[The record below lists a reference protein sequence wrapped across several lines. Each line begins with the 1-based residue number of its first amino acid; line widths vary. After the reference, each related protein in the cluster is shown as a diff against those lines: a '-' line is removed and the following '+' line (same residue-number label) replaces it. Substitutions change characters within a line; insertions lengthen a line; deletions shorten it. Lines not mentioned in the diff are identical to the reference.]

1 MKKMLKNKHIL
12 SAICSSQWLIDEN
25 YLQLLISVVNG
36 EGDREEAML
45 VKEENDRARTVL
57 QSAVAGTDVAI
68 IPVIGPI
75 IPRATMFSRVCGITD
90 LDMLNA
96 QFESALANDSV
107 GKILFYFDSPGG
119 HATGINEFSDKIY
132 EARGRK
138 PIEGYVGGTSASAS
152 FWMSSAVD
160 RLSLDATARVGSV
173 GVVVAMPKSDG
184 TYVEIVNS
192 NSPRKRLNPEV
203 KEDKEEVIRYL
214 DSMAEVFFE
223 RLSRNFGI
231 NDMAY
236 VKENFGKG
244 GIRVGM
250 DAVNFRMAHEVSSLQ
265 KVVSRL
271 AAQGATKNSQVSA
284 EAVDEVQATVVL
296 GETTENDFVDEGGIM
311 TKAELK
317 EKHPELYAA
326 IEADAKAGMVDQAQL
341 GALETEN
348 AQLKNDHRD
357 LIMANTNMSGT
368 LAKSVFDASFA
379 GSTLPKSLKGKF
391 EKLVDHKDFVADNGI
406 LDVDAYK
413 KAVDGEIAEWASA
426 GSFAEQKESPIQ
438 GLATENNAEST
449 GVIEAEDNG
458 SDDVAARMLK
468 HLN

>member
-45 VKEENDRARTVL
+45 VKEENERARTVL

-90 LDMLNA
+90 LDMLNS
-96 QFESALANDSV
+96 QFESALNDDSV

-160 RLSLDATARVGSV
+160 RLSVDATARLGSV
-173 GVVVAMPKSDG
+173 GVVVAMPKNDG

-192 NSPRKRLNPEV
+192 NSPRKRLNPEN
-203 KEDKEEVIRYL
+203 KEDKEEVVRYL

-231 NDMAY
+231 NDIAY

-271 AAQGATKNSQVSA
+271 AAQGTSKNSRLSM
-284 EAVDEVQATVVL
+284 EAVDEVDATVVL

-341 GALETEN
+341 DALEKDN
-348 AQLKNDHRD
+348 AQLKNDQRD
-357 LIMANTNMSGT
+357 LITANIEMSET
-368 LAKSVFDASFA
+368 LAKNIFDASFA
-379 GSTLPKSLKGKF
+379 ASDIPKALKP
-391 EKLVDHKDFVADNGI
+391 KLSKVVDHKAFVDEKGVLASEKYKDA
-406 LDVDAYK
+406 VDA
-413 KAVDGEIAEWASA
+413 ELAEWSA
-426 GSFAEQKESPIQ
+426 AAEFGKKEPEIK
-438 GLATENNAEST
+438 GLSTENKAEET
-449 GVIEAEDNG
+449 GIAPDEDK
-458 SDDVAARMLK
+458 DDDAVAARMLK
-468 HLN
+468 HIK

>member
-1 MKKMLKNKHIL
+1 MKMTTRNKNIL
-12 SAICSSQWLIDEN
+12 SAICSSQWLIDES
-25 YLQLLISVVNG
+25 YFQLLLSVVNG

-45 VKEENDRARTVL
+45 VKEENERARTVL
-57 QSAVAGTDVAI
+57 QSAVMGTDVAI

-75 IPRATMFSRVCGITD
+75 IPRATAFSRVCGITD
-90 LDMLNA
+90 LDMLHS
-96 QFESALANDSV
+96 QFESALKDDQV

-119 HATGINEFSDKIY
+119 HATGINEFSDRIF
-132 EARGRK
+132 EARGKK

-160 RLSLDATARVGSV
+160 KLSLDDTARVGSV
-173 GVVVAMPKSDG
+173 GVVVAMPKNDG

-192 NSPRKRLNPEV
+192 NSPRKRLDPE
-203 KEDKEEVIRYL
+203 KTDDKAEVVRYL

-223 RLSRNFGI
+223 KLSRNFGI
-231 NDMAY
+231 DDVSY

-244 GIRVGM
+244 GIRVGS
-250 DAVNFRMAHEVSSLQ
+250 DAVKYRMAHEVSSLQ

-271 AAQGATKNSQVSA
+271 AALDTSKNFQVA
-284 EAVDEVQATVVL
+284 AMAVDEIKAAVVS
-296 GETTENDFVDEGGIM
+296 EESNENDFVEGGIM

-326 IEADAKAGMVDQAQL
+326 IEADAKVGMVDRTQL
-341 GALETEN
+341 ESLETEN

-357 LIMANTNMSGT
+357 LIMANTGMSKT
-368 LAKSVFDASFA
+368 LAENIFEASFN

-391 EKLVDHKDFVADNGI
+391 TKLVDHKDFVAENGI
-406 LDVDAYK
+406 LDAEAYK
-413 KAVDGEIAEWASA
+413 AAVDGEISDWVGAA
-426 GSFAEQKESPIQ
+426 SFASEESETIQ
-438 GLATENNAEST
+438 GVSTDNKAEGT
-449 GVIEAEDNG
+449 GVIESEEKV
-458 SDDVAARMLK
+458 DDVAARMLA

>member
-1 MKKMLKNKHIL
+1 MKMTTRNKNIL
-12 SAICSSQWLIDEN
+12 SAICSSQWLIDES
-25 YLQLLISVVNG
+25 YFQLLLNVVNG

-45 VKEENDRARTVL
+45 VKEENERARTVL
-57 QSAVAGTDVAI
+57 QSAVMGTDVAI

-75 IPRATMFSRVCGITD
+75 IPRATAFSRVCGITD
-90 LDMLNA
+90 LDMLHS
-96 QFESALANDSV
+96 QFESALKDDQV

-119 HATGINEFSDKIY
+119 HATGINEFSDRIF
-132 EARGRK
+132 EARGKK

-160 RLSLDATARVGSV
+160 RLSLDDTARVGSV
-173 GVVVAMPKSDG
+173 GVVVAMPKNDG

-192 NSPRKRLNPEV
+192 NSPRKRLDPE
-203 KEDKEEVIRYL
+203 KTDDKAEVVRYL

-223 RLSRNFGI
+223 KLSRNFGI
-231 NDMAY
+231 DDVSY

-244 GIRVGM
+244 GIRVGS
-250 DAVNFRMAHEVSSLQ
+250 DAVKYRMAHEVSSLQ

-271 AAQGATKNSQVSA
+271 AALDTSKNFQVA
-284 EAVDEVQATVVL
+284 AMAVDEIKAAVVS
-296 GETTENDFVDEGGIM
+296 EESNENDFVEGGIM

-341 GALETEN
+341 ESLETEN

-357 LIMANTNMSGT
+357 LIMANTGMSKT
-368 LAKSVFDASFA
+368 LAENIFEASFN

-391 EKLVDHKDFVADNGI
+391 TKLVDHKDFVAENGI
-406 LDVDAYK
+406 LDAEAYK
-413 KAVDGEIAEWASA
+413 AAVDGEISDWVGAA
-426 GSFAEQKESPIQ
+426 SFASEESETIQ
-438 GLATENNAEST
+438 GVSTDNKAEGT
-449 GVIEAEDNG
+449 GVIESEEKV
-458 SDDVAARMLK
+458 DDVAARMLA

>member
-45 VKEENDRARTVL
+45 VKEENERARTVL

-90 LDMLNA
+90 LDMLNS
-96 QFESALANDSV
+96 QFESALSDDSV

-160 RLSLDATARVGSV
+160 RLSVDATARLGSV
-173 GVVVAMPKSDG
+173 GVVVAMPKNDG

-192 NSPRKRLNPEV
+192 NSPRKRLNPEN
-203 KEDKEEVIRYL
+203 KEDKEEVVRYL

-231 NDMAY
+231 NDIAY

-271 AAQGATKNSQVSA
+271 AAQGTSKNSRLSM
-284 EAVDEVQATVVL
+284 EAVDEVDATVVL

-341 GALETEN
+341 DALEKDN
-348 AQLKNDHRD
+348 AQLKNDQRD
-357 LIMANTNMSGT
+357 LITANIEMSET
-368 LAKSVFDASFA
+368 LAKNIFDASFA
-379 GSTLPKSLKGKF
+379 ASDIPKALKP
-391 EKLVDHKDFVADNGI
+391 KLSKVVDHKAFVDEKGVLASEKYKDA
-406 LDVDAYK
+406 VDA
-413 KAVDGEIAEWASA
+413 ELAEWSA
-426 GSFAEQKESPIQ
+426 AAEFGKKEPEIK
-438 GLATENNAEST
+438 GLSTENKAEET
-449 GVIEAEDNG
+449 GIAPDEDK
-458 SDDVAARMLK
+458 DDDAVAARMLK
-468 HLN
+468 HIK

>member
-45 VKEENDRARTVL
+45 VKEENERARTVL
-57 QSAVAGTDVAI
+57 QSAVAGTDVTI

-90 LDMLNA
+90 LDMLNS
-96 QFESALANDSV
+96 QFESALSDDSV

-160 RLSLDATARVGSV
+160 RLSVDATARLGSV
-173 GVVVAMPKSDG
+173 GVVVAMPKNDG

-192 NSPRKRLNPEV
+192 NSPRKRLNPEN
-203 KEDKEEVIRYL
+203 KEDKEEVVRYL

-231 NDMAY
+231 NDIAY

-271 AAQGATKNSQVSA
+271 AAQGTSKNSRLSM
-284 EAVDEVQATVVL
+284 EAVDEVDATVVL

-341 GALETEN
+341 DALEKDN
-348 AQLKNDHRD
+348 AQLKNDQRD
-357 LIMANTNMSGT
+357 LITANIEMSET
-368 LAKSVFDASFA
+368 LAKNIFDASFA
-379 GSTLPKSLKGKF
+379 ASDIPKALKP
-391 EKLVDHKDFVADNGI
+391 KLSKVVDHKAFVDEKGVLASEKYKDA
-406 LDVDAYK
+406 VDA
-413 KAVDGEIAEWASA
+413 ELAEWSA
-426 GSFAEQKESPIQ
+426 AAEFGKKEPEIK
-438 GLATENNAEST
+438 GLSTENKAEET
-449 GVIEAEDNG
+449 GIAPDEDK
-458 SDDVAARMLK
+458 DDDAVAARMLK
-468 HLN
+468 HIK